1 MEFIHQVE
9 PYISENTIK
18 GVNEYL
24 SSGGWLTEFK
34 QTREFEQAVAKF
46 VNAKHGTAV
55 TSGTAALY
63 LSLRALNIGPGD
75 AVVVPNYTMIATI
88 NAVVWAGAEPII
100 ADISPDTLCLD
111 LNTVKLNRRCKALIY
126 VSINGRHG
134 NMKELMYYCRDN
146 KLYLLEDAAQSLG
159 SKSEGSYLGTFGTAG
174 IYSFTPHKIIT
185 TGQGG
190 MIVTNDD
197 SFDSKVK
204 KLKDFCRREPA
215 SDWHDEIGYNFK
227 FTDLQAVVGIQQM
240 KEIDFR
246 IDKKKKIFQRYH
258 ENLKSVS
265 GVEFLPTALNDIPP
279 WFVDVIVRG
288 EETRDK
294 LVSLLK
300 NKNIGSRPFYPPLN
314 HQKPYQRF
322 STCSFPVSEQ
332 YAYRGLWLPSSIG
345 LTDEKIDFVC
355 HNLKNILEEIG

>member
-111 LNTVKLNRRCKALIY
+111 LNTVKLNKRLAKYNMSLVLDDAGRREKMAAAAKAFY
-126 VSINGRHG
+126 
-134 NMKELMYYCRDN
+134 KPE
-146 KLYLLEDAAQSLG
+146 AAQQIARDILSL
-159 SKSEGSYLGTFGTAG
+159 A
-174 IYSFTPHKIIT
+174 
-185 TGQGG
+185 Q
-190 MIVTNDD
+190 
-197 SFDSKVK
+197 
-204 KLKDFCRREPA
+204 
-215 SDWHDEIGYNFK
+215 
-227 FTDLQAVVGIQQM
+227 
-240 KEIDFR
+240 
-246 IDKKKKIFQRYH
+246 
-258 ENLKSVS
+258 
-265 GVEFLPTALNDIPP
+265 
-279 WFVDVIVRG
+279 
-288 EETRDK
+288 
-294 LVSLLK
+294 
-300 NKNIGSRPFYPPLN
+300 
-314 HQKPYQRF
+314 
-322 STCSFPVSEQ
+322 
-332 YAYRGLWLPSSIG
+332 
-345 LTDEKIDFVC
+345 
-355 HNLKNILEEIG
+355 